1 MKARQQSQ
9 AFAKL
14 DEEVA
19 TPPSKLYSPFN
30 IYTPESRVILPEEI
44 DGAAAKNR
52 LSPQLINFDESLSS
66 GNLLLRGKD
75 ESF

>member
-1 MKARQQSQ
+1 MKARHQSK

-30 IYTPESRVILPEEI
+30 IYTPESKVVSEEV
-44 DGAAAKNR
+44 GQVYAKNQ

-66 GNLLLRGKD
+66 VNLLLRD
-75 ESF
+75 NSDSC

>member
-1 MKARQQSQ
+1 MKARHQSK

-30 IYTPESRVILPEEI
+30 IYTPESKVVSEEV
-44 DGAAAKNR
+44 GQVYAKKNQ

-66 GNLLLRGKD
+66 GNLLLRD
-75 ESF
+75 NSDSC